1 MLGAFNSSSDKTVL
15 GMVRNT
21 AAATAGV
28 EGVDAESGD
37 VGQFEREVDFQVL
50 LVDFP
55 LVVVHHRSY
64 HIADLF
70 RAHFGKVDAPHIA
83 VNPNHRGYARTQ
95 VKVGCFVFSAEGE

>member
-15 GMVRNT
+15 GS
-21 AAATAGV
+21 V

-70 RAHFGKVDAPHIA
+70 RAHFGKVDAPHVA